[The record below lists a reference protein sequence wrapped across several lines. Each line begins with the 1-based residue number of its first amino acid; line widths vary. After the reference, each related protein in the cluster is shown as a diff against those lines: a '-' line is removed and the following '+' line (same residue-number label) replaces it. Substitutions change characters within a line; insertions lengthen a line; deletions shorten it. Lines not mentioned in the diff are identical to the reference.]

1 VDEESE
7 PAARCSF
14 PEAHSTVSAPTS
26 AADWVPPNCGA
37 QRPDTGATSLCCSCS
52 QPEVTSPFVELSQ
65 DAPILTPELVAFV
78 ESGVAVGIATRDETM
93 RPAFARAWG
102 PQVSADR
109 RSLTLC
115 VSAAEG
121 SATRA
126 NLEGNGAVALGFS
139 PPTIAKA
146 LQLKGVAAIVGGPET
161 DDLERVERHVRAFEA
176 ECARIGAP
184 PEVAT
189 RMFDGS
195 ALVPI
200 SVAIDEGFDQTPG
213 PTAGRRL

>member
-1 VDEESE
+1 MVIR
-7 PAARCSF
+7 RCS
-14 PEAHSTVSAPTS
+14 VS
-26 AADWVPPNCGA
+26 
-37 QRPDTGATSLCCSCS
+37 
-52 QPEVTSPFVELSQ
+52 FVELSQ
-65 DAPILTPELVAFV
+65 EAPVLTPELVDFIH
-78 ESGVAVGIATRDETM
+78 SGVAVGVASRDEMM

-102 PQVSADR
+102 PRVSADL

-121 SATRA
+121 SAMRA
-126 NLEGNGAVALGFS
+126 NLEGNGAVALGFC

-146 LQLKGVAAIVGGPET
+146 VQLKGVAMVLGEPEPA
-161 DDLERVERHVRAFEA
+161 DRERVERHVRAFEG

-184 PEVAT
+184 PEVAH

-195 ALVPI
+195 ALLLV